1 MGQKGAV
8 MQNIIKEIQ
17 SMLISQFGYPWIL
30 DENNST
36 LIVRMVYNVS
46 ENSVE
51 YKMNARFIIDQDEE
65 AVRFEILTSTPLN
78 LLFVKEMTLN
88 YLNMDVVC
96 DEENGETVA
105 KGIQTFIDKDI
116 ISNRPYAVVLYIV
129 KPYIEAMKNALVKY
143 RKN

>member
-1 MGQKGAV
+1 

>member
-1 MGQKGAV
+1 

-36 LIVRMVYNVS
+36 LIVRMVYKVS

>member
-1 MGQKGAV
+1 

-105 KGIQTFIDKDI
+105 KGIQRFIDKDI

-129 KPYIEAMKNALVKY
+129 KPYIQAMKNALVKY

>member
-1 MGQKGAV
+1 

-116 ISNRPYAVVLYIV
+116 ISNWPYAVVLYIV

>member
-1 MGQKGAV
+1 

-96 DEENGETVA
+96 DEENGEKVA